1 MAKTVIPPTVD
12 TQVHTGGVTGVI
24 IANGGSSIMHLNTP
38 APSTAG
44 GAIEL
49 QSGDSVAMEPGSPW
63 AASAWWAWSDVGTV
77 CVTTDI

>member
-1 MAKTVIPPTVD
+1 MAKITVPPTTD
-12 TQVHTGGVTGVI
+12 TVVHAGGVTGVI
-24 IANGGSSIMHLNTP
+24 IANGGSSIMHLNTT

-63 AASAWWAWSDVGTV
+63 AASQWVAWSDVGTTAV
-77 CVTTDI
+77 VTEI